1 MMGMN
6 DTKNK
11 TSSESLEVFTH
22 TQVGMLIEHF
32 ENQFKAVIEG
42 QEALSEQVQIIALSQ
57 AKMIKKMDRLEDR
70 MTAIEKR
77 MDSIEKRMDSIEKR
91 MDSIEKRMDSIEKRM
106 DSLEKEVRDIKA
118 ALKRTAGKEEI
129 QRLEK
134 RMDTLEKKVAYL
146 EAR

>member
-91 MDSIEKRMDSIEKRM
+91 MDS
-106 DSLEKEVRDIKA
+106 LEKEVRDIKA